1 MSALHKG
8 KIHFPIKNMFLKKK
22 KKKKTDEPTF
32 RTCD

>member
-22 KKKKTDEPTF
+22 KKKTDEPTV